1 MAGGGKMK
9 KYMAGGGKMKKYMA
23 GGGATK
29 EPKIEAYKDYVQR
42 MFGGGVTGTKGA
54 AKGGSGRPVP
64 LLSQY
69 LIDKS

>member
-29 EPKIEAYKDYVQR
+29 EPKVEAYKDYVQR
-42 MFGGGVTGTKGA
+42 MFGGGVTGPAMK
-54 AKGGSGRPVP
+54 KN
-64 LLSQY
+64 
-69 LIDKS
+69 KK

>member
-1 MAGGGKMK
+1 MKDKKKKYMAGGGKMK

-42 MFGGGVTGTKGA
+42 IGA
-54 AKGGSGRPVP
+54 RRMAQKRKNY
-64 LLSQY
+64 Q
-69 LIDKS
+69 